1 MIAHLS
7 AVTVDP
13 LGSVWLTL
21 LTESAL
27 HRADR
32 RVTRVKTLDGGYALN
47 DYGYAHCDRDAVIYW
62 RSDATTDYLVR
73 RLMELYGQIYVALA
87 EGLFLASIESM
98 DTANDRSSARLMLL
112 QKMTT

>member
-7 AVTVDP
+7 SLTVDP
-13 LGSVWLTL
+13 LGSVWLDL
-21 LTESAL
+21 MIGSAL
-27 HRADR
+27 HRAGR

-47 DYGYAHCDRDAVIYW
+47 DYGYAHCDRDAVLYW

-98 DTANDRSSARLMLL
+98 DTAKDRSSARLMLL